1 MELKM
6 ITATG
11 NASKKTVEVADE
23 IFTKDYNEAL
33 IHQVVT
39 SYLAGGRSGTKGQKN
54 RSAVSGGGAKPWKQ
68 KGTGRARSGT
78 IRSPIWRSGGTTFAA
93 KNRDFSKKV
102 NKKMYR
108 AAVKSIVSEL
118 IRKERLSVIADL
130 TLSAPKTKELAE
142 KLEKLKA
149 DNVLLVTSGHD
160 ENVYLSSRN
169 LVKVGYTDVQH
180 LDPVSLIAYEQVIM
194 TADAIKLFESN
205 LQGEVKS

>member
-23 IFTKDYNEAL
+23 IFSKDYNEAL
-33 IHQVVT
+33 IHHVVT
-39 SYLAGGRSGTKGQKN
+39 SYLSTGRSGTKAQKN
-54 RSAVSGGGAKPWKQ
+54 RSAVRGGGAKPWKQ

-102 NKKMYR
+102 NRKMYR
-108 AAVKSIVSEL
+108 AAIKSIVSEL
-118 IRKERLSVIADL
+118 VRKERLSVIADMS
-130 TLSAPKTKELAE
+130 LSAPKTKELAE
-142 KLEKLKA
+142 KLQKMKA
-149 DNVLLVTSGHD
+149 DNVLIVTGGHD

-169 LVKVGYTDVQH
+169 LIKVGYTDVQH
-180 LDPVSLIAYEQVIM
+180 LDPVSLVAYEKVIM

-205 LQGEVKS
+205 LQEEAK

>member
-1 MELKM
+1 
-6 ITATG
+6 
-11 NASKKTVEVADE
+11 
-23 IFTKDYNEAL
+23 
-33 IHQVVT
+33 
-39 SYLAGGRSGTKGQKN
+39 
-54 RSAVSGGGAKPWKQ
+54 VSGGGSKPWKQ

-102 NKKMYR
+102 NRKMYR

-205 LQGEVKS
+205 LQGEAKS